1 MFDYVVI
8 GGGSAGSV
16 LASRLSEDPAVKVC
30 LLEAGGVDK
39 SVLIHCP
46 AGLAVLAKNGHANWA
61 FETVPQA
68 GLNGRRGYQPRG
80 KVLGGS
86 SSVNAMVYIRGQRED
101 YDGWAAEGNAGWS
114 YEDLLPYFKRAEHNE
129 RGADAWHGSG
139 GPLNVMDLRSPNR
152 HGPNFVQAG
161 QQAGLALNRDFNGAT
176 QEGVGPYQV
185 THRNGER
192 CSAAKAY
199 LTAHLGRP
207 NLQVITDAHTT
218 RLLFEGKRAVG
229 VEYLHGGALRQVHA
243 QREVLLCAGALQ
255 SPQILMLS
263 GVGPAEHLQ
272 QHGIRTLLDQPGVGA
287 QLHDHVDVVLGVD
300 APHLKDLF
308 GLSASGLWQALG
320 AMREW
325 KRHRSGPLTTNF
337 AEAGAFLKSSPD
349 VATPD
354 LQLHFVIGKLVDHG
368 RKTVFGHGYSCHVC
382 LLHPK
387 SRGSLRLAS
396 ADPRA
401 APLIDPNFFGH
412 PEDMP
417 RLVRGVKLMR
427 HILAQPALAGLGGR
441 EMAASASA
449 RTDAEIEAFIRQY
462 ADTIYHPVGTCRMG
476 PGANDVVDNELRV
489 RGLQG
494 LRVVDASIMP
504 SIVSGNTNAPV
515 IAVAEKAADLIKA
528 AARRGVEAPA
538 AVAAA

>member
-1 MFDYVVI
+1 MFDYIVI

-16 LASRLSEDPAVKVC
+16 LASRLSEDPEVKVC
-30 LLEAGGVDK
+30 LLEAGGPDK

-46 AGLAVLAKNGHANWA
+46 AGLALLAQNGQHNWA
-61 FETVPQA
+61 FSTVPQA

-101 YDGWAAEGNAGWS
+101 YDAWAAEGNAGWS
-114 YEDLLPYFKRAEHNE
+114 YDDLLPYFKRSEHNE
-129 RGADAWHGSG
+129 RGADAFHGTG

-152 HGPNFVQAG
+152 HGPDFIRACVE
-161 QQAGLALNRDFNGAT
+161 AGLPLNPDFNGAT
-176 QEGVGPYQV
+176 QEGAGPYQV

-199 LTAHLGRP
+199 LTPHIGRP
-207 NLQVITDAHTT
+207 NLQVITEAHTT
-218 RLLFEGKRAVG
+218 RLLFEGRRAVG
-229 VEYLHGGALRQVHA
+229 VEYRHGGALRQVHA
-243 QREVLLCAGALQ
+243 RREVLLCAGALQ

-263 GVGPAEHLQ
+263 GIGPGEHLQ
-272 QHGIRTLLDQPGVGA
+272 QVGIRTLLDLPGVGA

-308 GLSASGLWQALG
+308 GLSLG
-320 AMREW
+320 AAWRTLGAIREW
-325 KRHRSGPLTTNF
+325 RRHRTGPLTTNF
-337 AEAGAFLKSSPD
+337 AEAGAFMKSSPAL
-349 VATPD
+349 ATPD
-354 LQLHFVIGKLVDHG
+354 LQVHFVIGKLVDHG
-368 RKTVFGHGYSCHVC
+368 RKTVFGHGYSCHIC
-382 LLHPK
+382 LLQPK
-387 SRGSLRLAS
+387 SRGTLRLAS
-396 ADPRA
+396 ADPYA

-412 PEDMP
+412 PDDLP

-427 HILAQPALAGLGGR
+427 HIIAQPALATLGGR
-441 EMAASASA
+441 EMATSAGAQS
-449 RTDAEIEAFIRQY
+449 DEQIEAFLRQY
-462 ADTIYHPVGTCRMG
+462 ADTIYHPVGSCRMG
-476 PGANDVVDNELRV
+476 SGPLDVLDTELRV

-494 LRVVDASIMP
+494 LRVVDASMMP

-528 AARRGVEAPA
+528 AARRPAEAPA
-538 AVAAA
+538 AAVVA